1 MAPPLIIS
9 ICLFPAFAWIV
20 SRVDAWR
27 LGR

>member
-1 MAPPLIIS
+1 MVPPLIIS